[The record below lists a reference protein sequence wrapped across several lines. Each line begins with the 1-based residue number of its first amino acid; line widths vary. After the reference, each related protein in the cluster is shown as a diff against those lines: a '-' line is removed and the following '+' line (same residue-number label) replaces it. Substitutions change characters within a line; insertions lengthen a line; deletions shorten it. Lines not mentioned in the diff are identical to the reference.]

1 MSMSFETFIEQSQH
15 IECRYKVT
23 EEVYKAFQI
32 VSGDKNPLHTDA
44 DFARSKGM
52 PDMVMYGNILNA
64 FVSHFVGMQLPSP
77 DVIILTQDINYHQ
90 PVYLNDEIVLDA
102 KVDEYSEAVK
112 MISYKLVFYKVLDDS
127 KQKVAKGHV
136 QIKLI

>member
-1 MSMSFETFIEQSQH
+1 MSMSFEAFIEQSQH

-32 VSGDKNPLHTDA
+32 VSGDMNPLHTDA
-44 DFARSKGM
+44 NFALSKGM
-52 PDMVMYGNILNA
+52 PDKVMYGNILNA

-77 DVIILTQDINYHQ
+77 DVIILAQDINYHQ
-90 PVYLNDEIVLDA
+90 PVYLSDEIVLDA

-112 MISYKLVFYKVLDDS
+112 MVSYKLVFYKVLDDS

>member
-1 MSMSFETFIEQSQH
+1 MSFETFIEQSQH

-32 VSGDKNPLHTDA
+32 VSGDMNPLHTDA

-52 PDMVMYGNILNA
+52 QDKVMYGNILNA

-77 DVIILTQDINYHQ
+77 DVIILAQDINYHQ
-90 PVYLNDEIVLDA
+90 PVYLNDEIVLEA

-112 MISYKLVFYKVLDDS
+112 MVSYKLVLYKELNDS

-136 QIKLI
+136 QIKLT

>member
-1 MSMSFETFIEQSQH
+1 MSYETFIDQSQH

-32 VSGDKNPLHTDA
+32 VSGDMNPLHTNA

-52 PDMVMYGNILNA
+52 QDKVMYGNILNA

-77 DVIILTQDINYHQ
+77 DVIILAQDINYHQ

-102 KVDEYSEAVK
+102 KVDECSEAVK
-112 MISYKLVFYKVLDDS
+112 MVSYKLVLYKELNDS

>member
-1 MSMSFETFIEQSQH
+1 MSFETFIEQTQH

-32 VSGDKNPLHTDA
+32 VSGDMNPLHTDV

-52 PDMVMYGNILNA
+52 QDKVMYGNILNA

-77 DVIILTQDINYHQ
+77 DVIILAQDINYHQ
-90 PVYLNDEIVLDA
+90 PVYLNDEILLDA

-112 MISYKLVFYKVLDDS
+112 MISYKLIMYKVSDDS